1 VILAKTMES
10 PMAFGSACNC
20 DDVPG
25 ICSMQRTGSLVID
38 VRAGQFKCLKGI
50 LGRFIDKKTT
60 HLMQYDY

>member
-1 VILAKTMES
+1 
-10 PMAFGSACNC
+10 
-20 DDVPG
+20 
-25 ICSMQRTGSLVID
+25 MQRTGSLVID